1 MSTPDGR
8 PAEDG
13 RGSGPIERPGDAAA
27 PARAAR
33 TAPRSP
39 VAIAAE
45 PAWAR
50 AASTIADEIR
60 AGGLAPGTRL
70 EPERA
75 LGERIGVSRVTLRKA
90 LGSLVELGL
99 VTPSQ
104 GRGWFV
110 GDSAGRRTEWPNTL
124 ESFTETARRKGLSSS
139 SRVLSATTAPATIDE
154 AERLRMAPGRALHR
168 IERVRLLDGVP
179 IARDASLVPAD
190 VVALPPD
197 LERAS
202 LYAVLTAAGAAPVRA
217 ETTVEAHHAD
227 DGLARDLQMAPG
239 DPVLVMEQLVT
250 AADGRAVLASRIEYA
265 GERYRL
271 RTTFVRPASP
281 APPGVH
287 STW

>member
-1 MSTPDGR
+1 MSTSDGR
-8 PAEDG
+8 PAG
-13 RGSGPIERPGDAAA
+13 RGRDAGFADPPGDNDADAG
-27 PARAAR
+27 PR
-33 TAPRSP
+33 TAPRS
-39 VAIAAE
+39 AIAVATE

-50 AASTIADEIR
+50 AASAIADEIR
-60 AGGLAPGTRL
+60 VGGLAPGVRL
-70 EPERA
+70 EPERV
-75 LGERIGVSRVTLRKA
+75 LGERLGVSRVTLRKA
-90 LGSLVELGL
+90 LGSLVEIGL

-110 GDSAGRRTEWPNTL
+110 GGSAGRRTDWPNTL
-124 ESFTETARRKGLSSS
+124 ESFTETARRKGLSAS

-168 IERVRLLDGVP
+168 IDRVRLLDGVP
-179 IARDASLVPAD
+179 VARDASLVPAD
-190 VVALPPD
+190 LVALPSD

-202 LYAVLTAAGAAPVRA
+202 LYAVLTAAGCTPVRA
-217 ETTVEAHHAD
+217 ETTVEAHRAD

-271 RTTFVRPASP
+271 RTTFVRPSST
-281 APPGVH
+281 APPPAH
-287 STW
+287 HPW